1 MGKDANASALKL
13 RVLGKGLASN
23 SSRSTSSSETGG
35 KNSSEKKELVN
46 LYMEAEPAENQPEGL
61 QCP

>member
-1 MGKDANASALKL
+1 MGKDANAAALKL